1 MDSNISKYKRVLIAI
16 DDTECSKKAL
26 EHGRY
31 IVQKEAATVALVHV
45 TENPSPS
52 NYGVDPLMG
61 QQAVIVPQTLQI
73 QEENAQM
80 LLEEV
85 KESLKDIADDISCFH
100 RTGSPRQEILAVS
113 IEWGADLI
121 IMGTHGRTGFDHF
134 ISGSVSESVLRRAN
148 CPVLI
153 IPGKC

>member
-1 MDSNISKYKRVLIAI
+1 MLKKSIGTRAVYCAKGGCDSGVGTCHRK
-16 DDTECSKKAL
+16 
-26 EHGRY
+26 
-31 IVQKEAATVALVHV
+31 
-45 TENPSPS
+45 PSPS